1 MASTVSR
8 RRRRLLGALALLS
21 AMAISAGPVNAGS
34 TFSPFQTSQPSML
47 TNLSGG
53 TVEPILTVGD
63 QLGNYMFEALPDGIS
78 VIARSNATL
87 DLLVNHETST
97 VPFPYNNPP
106 SASNLNDFSDSLVSV
121 LRVKRSNRDVIRAR
135 YVIHHGNNFHR
146 FCSNY
151 LARGVNGF
159 DRPILFTS
167 EEGTDWVNK
176 AGLQW
181 PATVGDNS
189 ARQIGYVVAR
199 DLTNGVTKPI
209 YGMGRHNHEN
219 AVALKGFGKP
229 VVLSGDDTFLT
240 NVVPGQSQVYSY
252 IANNR
257 ASVMNDTGTLYAFVS
272 DNPAVNDYYDFPAG
286 SPMTVS
292 GTFIPVPKEIATGL
306 NPDGTDMVAS
316 EVPASVGGPY
326 PAPVAGDMT
335 NSAGTTTPVDG
346 PQWILEHWSDLNN
359 VFQFVRIED
368 MAFDKRPGMANTV
381 YLADSGRGLA
391 GAPGPNISTNGRIWK
406 MVFDPNDPTVVT
418 SMSIFVEGDDSP
430 VKTLTEIRQPDNLET
445 TRNGLYVTEDPGS
458 SQQFAPGDPLGKNA
472 RVWQVDLTTGLPTPV
487 LEVNQTADEGP
498 TDVDSSATPGNM
510 GAWEASG
517 ILDVSKWFGAGYFLV
532 DVQSHTLF
540 THTQPG
546 PNIDTASAG
555 PDWTYKREGGQLLL
569 IRIPG
574 G

>member
-8 RRRRLLGALALLS
+8 RRGRLLTVLALLS
-21 AMAISAGPVNAGS
+21 VMAVSATPVNAGN
-34 TFSPFQTSQPSML
+34 TFSPFQTSQPPML
-47 TNLSGG
+47 TNLAGG

-63 QLGNYMFEALPDGIS
+63 QVGNYLFEALPDGIS
-78 VIARSNATL
+78 VIARNSTTL

-97 VPFPYNNPP
+97 VPFPYSNPP

-135 YVIHHGNNFHR
+135 YVIHHANNFHR
-146 FCSNY
+146 LCSNY

-159 DRPILFTS
+159 DRPILFTN

-219 AVALKGFGKP
+219 SLALKGFGKP
-229 VVLSGDDTFLT
+229 VVLSGDDTFTT
-240 NVVPGQSQVYSY
+240 NPPHSQVYSY

-257 ASVMNDTGTLYAFVS
+257 AAVMNDTGTLYAFVA
-272 DNPAVNDYYDFPAG
+272 DDPAINDYYDFPVG
-286 SPMTVS
+286 STMSIS
-292 GTFIPVPKEIATGL
+292 GTYIPVPKEIATGL

-316 EVPASVGGPY
+316 EVPVSVGGPY
-326 PAPVAGDMT
+326 PAPVAGEMT
-335 NSAGTTTPVDG
+335 NSAGTSTPVDG

-368 MAFDKRPGMANTV
+368 MAYDKRPNMGNTV
-381 YLADSGRGLA
+381 YLADSGRGSTS
-391 GAPGPNISTNGRIWK
+391 APGPGVSTNGRIWK
-406 MVFDPNDPTVVT
+406 MVFDPNNPTVVT
-418 SMSIFVEGDDSP
+418 SLSILVEGDDSA
-430 VKTLTEIRQPDNLET
+430 VKTLTEVRQPDNLET
-445 TRNGLYVTEDPGS
+445 TRNGLYITEDTGS
-458 SQQFAPGDPLGKNA
+458 SQQFAPGDPLGANA
-472 RVWQVDLTTGLPTPV
+472 RVWQYNLTTTALTPV
-487 LEVNQTADEGP
+487 LEVDQTADEGP
-498 TDVDSSATPGNM
+498 TDVDSAAVAGNM

-517 ILDVSKWFGAGYFLV
+517 IVDVSKWFGPGYFMI
-532 DVQSHTLF
+532 DVQAHTLF

-546 PNIDTASAG
+546 PNIDTASTG